1 MNTGLISIRYA
12 KALLYTGLEKE
23 DLPEILYENCTGF
36 CQILK
41 ESSDFDTFIKSP
53 VIKGT
58 QKKQFIRKAF
68 SGKFHD
74 IMLNFIEI
82 IIDNKREKLMND
94 IFRDFLDIYR
104 KRMGILSVTFVTAV
118 PISDNG
124 KKEIF
129 NMLEDY
135 MASEI
140 ELETKVDP
148 DIIGGM
154 IIVADDK
161 QADGSIL
168 GELRALK
175 KKMMN

>member
-12 KALLYTGLEKE
+12 KALLQTGLEKE
-23 DLPEILYENCTGF
+23 GLPEILYENSNSF
-36 CQILK
+36 CKMLN

-68 SGKFHD
+68 SGNLHD
-74 IMLNFIEI
+74 IMLNFIDI

-94 IFRDFLDIYR
+94 IFRNFLDLYR
-104 KRMGILSVTFVTAV
+104 KRMGILSVTFITAV
-118 PISDNG
+118 PIDE
-124 KKEIF
+124 KYKQKIF
-129 NMLEDY
+129 ERLEEY

-140 ELETKVDP
+140 ELEIKVNP
-148 DIIGGM
+148 EIIGGM
-154 IIVADDK
+154 IIVADDR
-161 QADGSIL
+161 QADGSIS